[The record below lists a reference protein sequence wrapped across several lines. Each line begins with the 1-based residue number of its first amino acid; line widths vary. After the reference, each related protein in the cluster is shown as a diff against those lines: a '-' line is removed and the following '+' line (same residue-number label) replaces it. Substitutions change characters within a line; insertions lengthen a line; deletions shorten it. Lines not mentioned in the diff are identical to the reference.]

1 MKRVFF
7 SSAAFVAGVLL
18 ASHFGVPVA
27 IAAGVGAIIGAALT
41 TVAGK
46 NRVMGALVGA
56 VVFSSAVLL
65 LNSTRTRRAA
75 L

>member
-1 MKRVFF
+1 MKGVFF
-7 SSAAFVAGVLL
+7 SSAAFVVGVLL

-46 NRVMGALVGA
+46 TG
-56 VVFSSAVLL
+56 
-65 LNSTRTRRAA
+65 
-75 L
+75 